1 MKTSNADFLLALGH
15 VIRMRRKELNMIQL
29 DLAKRAD
36 LHRTY
41 LADIERGTRNVSV
54 KNLLR
59 LADAL
64 GVALSII
71 FAETESRLANG
82 DNAMAQSRKIGR
94 SLRQRK

>member
-1 MKTSNADFLLALGH
+1 MKTSNTDFLLALGH
-15 VIRMRRKELNMIQL
+15 VIRTRRKELNMIQL
-29 DLAKRAD
+29 ALARRAD

-71 FAETESRLANG
+71 FAETELRLANG
-82 DNAMAQSRKIGR
+82 DNAMAQGR
-94 SLRQRK
+94 AAGNSLRQRK